1 MSESGKSLCNK
12 SIYMYIYMY
21 IYSYIYIYMYIHV
34 PVERA
39 VAKPECRHV
48 KIVFLL
54 VNPTAFVSG
63 GTV

>member
-1 MSESGKSLCNK
+1 
-12 SIYMYIYMY
+12 
-21 IYSYIYIYMYIHV
+21 MYIHV